1 MSCGIG
7 DKNNL
12 RIEAVSEL
20 DASKRSYKMSITYKN
35 NKDSPC
41 DQLSALFTAVGW
53 SDETKPEPFFFSP
66 LYYLTKGREGMHF
79 RQGGVHFLFIPKTN
93 NKPQDLLIKI

>member
-1 MSCGIG
+1 MIADIIIG
-7 DKNNL
+7 GKAERRDNL

-53 SDETKPEPFFFSP
+53 SDETKPEPFLFFA
-66 LYYLTKGREGMHF
+66 F
-79 RQGGVHFLFIPKTN
+79 ILFN
-93 NKPQDLLIKI
+93 ERS

>member
-53 SDETKPEPFFFSP
+53 SDETKTEPFLFFA
-66 LYYLTKGREGMHF
+66 F
-79 RQGGVHFLFIPKTN
+79 ILFN
-93 NKPQDLLIKI
+93 ERS